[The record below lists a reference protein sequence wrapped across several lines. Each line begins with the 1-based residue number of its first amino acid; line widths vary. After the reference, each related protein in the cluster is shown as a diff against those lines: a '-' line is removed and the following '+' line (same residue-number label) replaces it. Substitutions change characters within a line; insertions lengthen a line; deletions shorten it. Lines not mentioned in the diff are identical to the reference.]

1 MATGKVLL
9 RDVTV
14 RFRLSY
20 DRTTSISGKL
30 REIGKRVFRGQHPRY
45 HEALREISLT
55 IHDGDIVGII
65 GPNGS
70 GKSTLLRTISGIYFP
85 DSGTVNTFGKVSTL
99 LSLGTGFDNRLTG
112 IDNIR
117 MNGLI
122 LGLPKKELEEKIP
135 AIEEFAE
142 IGDYMHVPM
151 KYYSSGMISRVSF
164 SIVLAMQP
172 DILLIDE
179 VFSVGD
185 LQFQRKSARALHEL
199 LNKAACQ
206 VIVTH
211 NLDFVRK
218 HCTRAIYLRSGRIV
232 AGGEPQGVV
241 SKYEADSSDRPL
253 TGT

>member
-1 MATGKVLL
+1 MAATKVILD
-9 RDVTV
+9 DVMV
-14 RFRLSY
+14 RFRMSY
-20 DRTTSISGKL
+20 DRTTTFAAKA
-30 REIGKRVFRGQHPRY
+30 REVGRRLVRGEGPRY
-45 HEALREISLT
+45 FEALKGISLEVRQ
-55 IHDGDIVGII
+55 GDIVGVI

-70 GKSTLLRTISGIYFP
+70 GKSTLLRTIGGIYHP
-85 DSGTVNTFGKVSTL
+85 DRGRVETFGKVSTL
-99 LSLGTGFDNRLTG
+99 LSLGTGFDNRLSG

-122 LGLPKKELEEKIP
+122 LGLPKRELEAKIP
-135 AIEEFAE
+135 MIEEFAE
-142 IGDYMHVPM
+142 IGDHMRVPM

-199 LNKAACQ
+199 LGQASCQ

-211 NLDFVRK
+211 NLEFVKK
-218 HCTRAIYLRSGRIV
+218 HCNRAVYVRSGRV
-232 AGGEPQGVV
+232 VEDGNANEVV
-241 SKYEADSSDRPL
+241 SRYSRESS
-253 TGT
+253 

>member
-1 MATGKVLL
+1 MTATKVILD
-9 RDVTV
+9 DVMV
-14 RFRLSY
+14 RFRMSY
-20 DRTTSISGKL
+20 DRTTTFAAKA
-30 REIGKRVFRGQHPRY
+30 REVGRRLVRGEGPRY
-45 HEALREISLT
+45 FEALKGISLEVRQ
-55 IHDGDIVGII
+55 GDIVGVI

-70 GKSTLLRTISGIYFP
+70 GKSTLLRTIGGIYHP
-85 DSGTVNTFGKVSTL
+85 DRGRVETFGKVSTL
-99 LSLGTGFDNRLTG
+99 LSLGTGFDNRLSG

-122 LGLPKKELEEKIP
+122 LGLPKRELEAKIP
-135 AIEEFAE
+135 MIEEFAE
-142 IGDYMHVPM
+142 IGDHMRVPM

-199 LNKAACQ
+199 LGQASCQ

-211 NLDFVRK
+211 NLEFVKK
-218 HCTRAIYLRSGRIV
+218 HCNRAVYVRSGRV
-232 AGGEPQGVV
+232 VEDGNANEVV
-241 SKYEADSSDRPL
+241 SRYSRESS
-253 TGT
+253 